1 MPGRVTFQPAPGAPM
16 IVRRTS
22 LSQALD
28 EIESGALAARTV
40 VVSRRFWDALSQA
53 EQDGYRGRAAR
64 AGVELRADEVLSS
77 HFVEVRQ
84 SEEEPPLST
93 EHPM

>member
-1 MPGRVTFQPAPGAPM
+1 MT
-16 IVRRTS
+16 VRRNS

-40 VVSRRFWDALSQA
+40 VVSRRAWDALSRP
-53 EQDGYRGRAAR
+53 EQDTYRRRAAR
-64 AGVELRADEVLSS
+64 LGVELRADELMSS
-77 HFVEVRQ
+77 HFVEVREQ
-84 SEEEPPLST
+84 DEPPLST